1 MPFLYLSHH
10 VHAQDRLMIV
20 SCLSLLFSCNYSTTT
35 ICWWRWATVSAVESC
50 YSIITSVIS
59 FYRFGGLWWSED
71 EYEYETSACKHF
83 SCRAPPPSRLVLFT
97 GLENNASQSERER
110 RGIFHRIKGYGTIQ
124 CGEYSCW
131 VIIKHFINLALLAYV
146 LYVTS
151 IQHFLPRVNYN
162 LRIDRRRLPLVA
174 GAVIKI

>member
-50 YSIITSVIS
+50 YFIITSVIS

-71 EYEYETSACKHF
+71 EYDYVPSACKYWTI
-83 SCRAPPPSRLVLFT
+83 SCRAPPPSLLVLFT
-97 GLENNASQSERER
+97 GLEKNASQSERER
-110 RGIFHRIKGYGTIQ
+110 RGIFHQRVRYYTMRRILLLGNNKAFHKSCTSCVRALRYL
-124 CGEYSCW
+124 YST
-131 VIIKHFINLALLAYV
+131 FLAQSQL
-146 LYVTS
+146 
-151 IQHFLPRVNYN
+151 
-162 LRIDRRRLPLVA
+162 
-174 GAVIKI
+174 